1 MRCSLMCTNIQWRT
15 HIIYNTHHTL
25 LPLPYIITRKRVH
38 CKTIKKKKGYRNLTC
53 SAKTT
58 VLLALPQ
65 VPVLLPAALRSAW
78 TAPGASL
85 VEQCCHTSL
94 NETASGR
101 TARAAR
107 RGDTATPAPT
117 PITVL
122 EIPTA
127 TSSRPFRP
135 SPLRPTRSSS
145 RRKVLT

>member
-1 MRCSLMCTNIQWRT
+1 MGRKFKDVEDGGTFVILAVCEMQKLYGRRSTNVVYAFKYVDVDGDQSDYQYTPVRELLNSYWCQWLD
-15 HIIYNTHHTL
+15 N
-25 LPLPYIITRKRVH
+25 
-38 CKTIKKKKGYRNLTC
+38 
-53 SAKTT
+53 
-58 VLLALPQ
+58 
-65 VPVLLPAALRSAW
+65 PV
-78 TAPGASL
+78 
-85 VEQCCHTSL
+85 
-94 NETASGR
+94 ASGR

-117 PITVL
+117 PITIL